1 MRLIDQGGR
10 VLPTKSGAPR
20 TSAAREPNEVN
31 PLEFASFRADPQ
43 TMSPDEADLGPFPIK
58 SAEFTTTHWS
68 VVVDAGRGDS
78 PEASL
83 ALERLCR
90 TYWYPIYVFVR
101 RKGYGPEEAEDL
113 TQEFFARLIRQQDL
127 RAVRREKGR
136 FRSYLLV
143 SLKHFLVNEWKK
155 GQTQKRGGGQ
165 TMVPL
170 DLTLAENLYSA
181 EAADART
188 PEHAFD
194 QRWAV
199 TLLETVLRRLEAE
212 YAASGR
218 ANLFSRLRGQL
229 PGETSSQSQEAIGIE
244 LGLTEGAVKQAVHRL
259 RRRCRELLRE
269 EISQT
274 LATRADVEDE
284 FRHLIALLRS

>member
-1 MRLIDQGGR
+1 MRSTDQGGR
-10 VLPTKSGAPR
+10 VPPTKSGSPR
-20 TSAAREPNEVN
+20 TSVAREPGKAN
-31 PLEFASFRADPQ
+31 PLEFALVRADPQ
-43 TMSPDEADLGPFPIK
+43 NMSPDEADLGPFPIK
-58 SAEFTTTHWS
+58 TAEFTTTHWS

-83 ALERLCR
+83 ALDRLCR

-113 TQEFFARLIRQQDL
+113 TQEFFARLIRQRDL
-127 RAVRREKGR
+127 QAVRREKGR

-143 SLKHFLVNEWKK
+143 SLKHFLINEWKR

-170 DLTLAENLYSA
+170 DLTLAENLYSS
-181 EAADART
+181 EAADPRT

-218 ANLFSRLRGQL
+218 ASLFSRLRCQL
-229 PGETSSQSQEAIGIE
+229 PGESSSQSQEAIGIE
-244 LGLTEGAVKQAVHRL
+244 LGLSEGAVKQSVHRL